1 MCPSP
6 FIACLFSIGMLALT
20 GCATI
25 TRGTTDVLVVNT
37 DPPGAQVEISGGH
50 ACTSPCSVELKR
62 KHDYHVKISKTGYE
76 PVETDVMVQVTGAG
90 AAGMAG
96 NVLIGGLI
104 GVGVDAMTGATKSL
118 KPNPVEVHLVPVN
131 APWASQQ
138 SLDNAVVT
146 RVAAVTS
153 LAAVEVENMCT
164 QPSKV
169 DQAECRGLI
178 KMGMRQDEA
187 LRILGVPN
195 AKSQDE
201 RALRFGDRVLEFDD
215 ADRLVKI
222 GEVLIE

>member
-1 MCPSP
+1 MRPSP
-6 FIACLFSIGMLALT
+6 FIACLFSIGLLALT

-37 DPPGAQVEISGGH
+37 DPPGAQVEISGEH

-76 PVETDVMVQVTGAG
+76 PVETDVMAQVTGAG

-104 GVGVDAMTGATKSL
+104 GVGVDAMTGARKSL

-138 SLDNAVVT
+138 SIDNAVVT
-146 RVAAVTS
+146 RVA
-153 LAAVEVENMCT
+153 
-164 QPSKV
+164 
-169 DQAECRGLI
+169 
-178 KMGMRQDEA
+178 
-187 LRILGVPN
+187 
-195 AKSQDE
+195 
-201 RALRFGDRVLEFDD
+201 RVLEFDD

-222 GEVLIE
+222 GEVLVQ